1 MCSSDLYLDLHYAL
15 LNLQDRL
22 LVYADR
28 VSGEEVFLLN
38 PHLEEDLEDG
48 IIDPGLLVPSVP
60 AELSDPPEPWLSDG
74 LIAAF
79 LSFLLGGGDI
89 LKADGTLKK
98 KAETLLREKFPV
110 LFGGSIA
117 RLVESGEERSRVM
130 LLVTA
135 LVTVKLL
142 RRKDAKLEP
151 DIDAFREF
159 AGLPETARLC
169 LLVRGSRN
177 DELPAAWKEAEWLA
191 SFLPAIETGRACTMG
206 ALVRLGRLAAHRL
219 PDKPVVGVDCI
230 EGLIDFGV
238 LLPSGGET
246 YARNPRLSLPAPAA
260 GEPVRVIVQPN
271 FDITVKPGLP
281 LRDGILLAAAADIK
295 KLDLFPVYELS
306 KASFSRALGLGFDGK
321 ALAGRLRE
329 MSGGSLPQNVLFSLE
344 VWEREYGS
352 IALYQGVVIVAD
364 EDRRGVLDHHAGFR
378 RLVKL
383 HPAPGVYLV
392 GRSDLHAC
400 VRIFRDAGI
409 DIFPRLRDAEEL
421 ASAETPSAPP
431 ALFDPS
437 ALPPGKSGRAS
448 CRERV

>member
-1 MCSSDLYLDLHYAL
+1 
-15 LNLQDRL
+15 
-22 LVYADR
+22 
-28 VSGEEVFLLN
+28 
-38 PHLEEDLEDG
+38 
-48 IIDPGLLVPSVP
+48 
-60 AELSDPPEPWLSDG
+60 
-74 LIAAF
+74 
-79 LSFLLGGGDI
+79 
-89 LKADGTLKK
+89 
-98 KAETLLREKFPV
+98 
-110 LFGGSIA
+110 
-117 RLVESGEERSRVM
+117 
-130 LLVTA
+130 
-135 LVTVKLL
+135 
-142 RRKDAKLEP
+142 
-151 DIDAFREF
+151 
-159 AGLPETARLC
+159 
-169 LLVRGSRN
+169 
-177 DELPAAWKEAEWLA
+177 
-191 SFLPAIETGRACTMG
+191 MG

-219 PDKPVVGVDCI
+219 PDKPVVGVDWI

-329 MSGGSLPQNVLFSLE
+329 LSGGSLPQNVLFSLE

-421 ASAETPSAPP
+421 ASAETPPAPP

-437 ALPPGKSGRAS
+437 ALPPGIPRGGILFPRPFSPPRMVAPPLAKGPRPEKAPPAEDPREIREDLLRRLAETGLPEDQAGEI
-448 CRERV
+448 RERIRRRLVVFPEQIRPDPARRERTEAKGLNYVGKVLVIEQALESRSDYLEIVLRSSDGSPSRILARPRELRKAGTDLVLAAEKIPGGDAVEIHVKKISLVRRLRGFLTG